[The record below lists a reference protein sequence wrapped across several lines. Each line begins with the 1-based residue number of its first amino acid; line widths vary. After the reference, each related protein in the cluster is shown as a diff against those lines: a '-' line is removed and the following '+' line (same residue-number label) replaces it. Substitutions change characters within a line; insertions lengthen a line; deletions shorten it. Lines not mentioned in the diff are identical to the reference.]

1 MNQNQIIDAMKANRE
16 FASQKYQVAYVEYS
30 PDFTK
35 VIVHYRIDS
44 LTIEIDE
51 TYAVDTNKVHTILNL
66 WAKQH
71 NAKLMYDPG
80 MHPYL
85 FRVI

>member
-16 FASQKYQVAYVEYS
+16 FASQKYQVAGIEHDPAFSTLVV
-30 PDFTK
+30 D
-35 VIVHYRIDS
+35 YRGDI
-44 LTIEIDE
+44 LVVKIDE
-51 TYAVDTNKVHTILNL
+51 LYKANMNKALALINL

-71 NAKLMYDPG
+71 GARWMYDSSVT
-80 MHPYL
+80 YL